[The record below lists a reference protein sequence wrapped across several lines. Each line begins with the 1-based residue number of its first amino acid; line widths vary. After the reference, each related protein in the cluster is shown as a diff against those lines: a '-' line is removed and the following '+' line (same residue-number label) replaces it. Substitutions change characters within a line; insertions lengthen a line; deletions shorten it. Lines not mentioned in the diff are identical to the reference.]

1 MTNKRENN
9 SYEQELE
16 LKQNEASTVRKI
28 VLITLS
34 TLIIM
39 MLIGVISG
47 FFYIKSALEPVD
59 PESEEEVEIEI
70 PLGSSS
76 SDIAS
81 ILEENNMI
89 KNSTVF
95 KLYLKFK
102 NKAEIQAGEYTLSQS
117 MNFDGIIEELQS
129 GKIME
134 EPIYRITIPEG
145 KSADQIGEI
154 FAHQLDFS
162 EEEFLEVLN
171 DKDYIS
177 SLQDMYPDLITE
189 EVMSDELLIPLEGYL
204 YAGTYEVFEEEPTI
218 ESVIEMMVDQTNK
231 VMQSELENIDN
242 DDLSIHEI
250 LTLASIIERESKFD
264 EDRPKV
270 AQVFINRLNEDM
282 KLQSDITAA
291 YANREHKVLMTYEDI
306 EIESPYNTYV
316 QAGLPPG
323 PISSPSLQSIDAV
336 LKPEGKDFNELYF
349 YARPSGE
356 TYYSHSL
363 EEHTQIKEQYEQEW
377 HELEEEQAASEK

>member
-102 NKAEIQAGEYTLSQS
+102 NKAEFQAGEYTLSPS

-189 EVMSDELLIPLEGYL
+189 EVMNDELLIPLEGYL

-363 EEHTQIKEQYEQEW
+363 EEHTQIKEQYEHEW

>member
-102 NKAEIQAGEYTLSQS
+102 NKAEFQAGEYTLSPS

-189 EVMSDELLIPLEGYL
+189 EVMNDELLIPLEGYI

-218 ESVIEMMVDQTNK
+218 ESVIEMMIEQTNK

-264 EDRPKV
+264 QDRPKV

-363 EEHTQIKEQYEQEW
+363 EEHTQIKEQYEHEW

>member
-102 NKAEIQAGEYTLSQS
+102 NKAEFQAGEYTLSPS

-189 EVMSDELLIPLEGYL
+189 EVMNDELLISLEGYL
-204 YAGTYEVFEEEPTI
+204 YAGTYEVFEEETTI
-218 ESVIEMMVDQTNK
+218 NSVIE
-231 VMQSELENIDN
+231 VMQSELDNIDN
-242 DDLSIHEI
+242 YDLSIHEI

-363 EEHTQIKEQYEQEW
+363 EEHTQIKEQYEHEW

>member
-102 NKAEIQAGEYTLSQS
+102 NKAEFQAGEYTLSPS

-189 EVMSDELLIPLEGYL
+189 EVMNDELLIPLEGYL

-218 ESVIEMMVDQTNK
+218 ESVIEMMIEQTNK